1 MPFSIQGGFMKGTF
15 RLLAASIFALG
26 SFAGLASAKNVMI
39 NPQAGVTA
47 THYTSDPDQITN
59 SARVGYSLGGNLRLG
74 GKLYVSPGAYYQRT
88 STQITQKDSV
98 TFQDIKDA
106 VGVNAVYVPL
116 KLGVNLSSNAAS
128 AGSFGLRLYGGP
140 SMTMVTSVSSNT
152 FGLTK
157 ADYEGTSYGLEAG
170 AGLDISAIT
179 IDLSYEK
186 GLSKVLQ
193 ASNTK
198 QQVIRATFGF
208 RL

>member
-1 MPFSIQGGFMKGTF
+1 MNGTF
-15 RLLAASIFALG
+15 RLFAVSIFALG
-26 SFAGLASAKNVMI
+26 SFASLAAAKNVMI
-39 NPQAGVTA
+39 NPQAGVTF
-47 THYTSDPDQITN
+47 THYTSDPNKITN

-88 STQITQKDSV
+88 STQITEKDSLTLATIRDV
-98 TFQDIKDA
+98 
-106 VGVNAVYVPL
+106 VGVNAVYIPL

-140 SMTMVTSVSSNT
+140 SMTLVTSVSSNT
-152 FGLTK
+152 LGLTK

-170 AGLDISAIT
+170 AGLDLSALT
-179 IDLSYEK
+179 LDLSYEK

-193 ASNTK
+193 GSNTK
-198 QQVIRATFGF
+198 QQVIRATLGF